1 LMPILYIILFGNII
15 PRKIP
20 FERYETKHNLTQNDL
35 KAVMERES
43 SGQFMV
49 VNVNKRGLIGSMILS
64 GAHTFKYE
72 FSAFVYIH
80 SVLKTLKQNFDVG
93 PFQINSHWIKSEK
106 VQKTYLSLMNP
117 FKSIGVSAKILGD
130 NYKTCSKNGFTGK
143 EKRLCAYS
151 MYNTGYS
158 HLKSSIGKK
167 YAEAFENS
175 RKNIHSEKFDF
186 RVMYI
191 PVYGYIKI

>member
-1 LMPILYIILFGNII
+1 MAPILYILLFGNII

-20 FERYETKHNLTQNDL
+20 FEKYEAKHDLTRNDL

-43 SGQFMV
+43 SGRFMV

-64 GAHTFKYE
+64 GAHTFNYE
-72 FSAFVYIH
+72 FSAFVFIH